1 MALVCEDLARYGV
14 VLIPPSTTEYF
25 DLLPDIERSVQNRP
39 KGAPPVRADAI
50 SRISEHE
57 PNGSAIL
64 VNRAEVAIAAL
75 AYVWSFPGRG
85 GRVLPRNR
93 TMGTNASE
101 LLPFGLDDRT
111 RKFNAYWDTIFP
123 GSKRLLMRDGSQF
136 GDNTDVRPPAADELW
151 HGGFGMGFG
160 GSSHDVSDPLKLT
173 LDGVFFVDGG
183 FAGPNRLGSWEQ
195 TVFAAEAYLDYAAMA
210 REARSKGTPPSDF
223 FLQVQALTG
232 QSDPP
237 LMPPP
242 RPPTRSESGA
252 PDPEPIRK
260 YERLMVGWGI
270 LMSKR
275 DEAARA
281 RIEAWA
287 DSPVPKFHKL

>member
-14 VLIPPSTTEYF
+14 VLIQPSTAEYF

-39 KGAPPVRADAI
+39 KGAPPVDPDAI

-64 VNRAEVAIAAL
+64 VNRADVAIAAL

-85 GRVLPRNR
+85 GGVLPHNR
-93 TMGTNASE
+93 TPGTNSSI
-101 LLPFGLDDRT
+101 LLPFGVDDRA
-111 RKFNAYWDTIFP
+111 RKFDSYWHTIFP
-123 GSKRLLMRDGSQF
+123 GSKRLLMRDGSQY

-151 HGGFGMGFG
+151 HGGFFRSSS
-160 GSSHDVSDPLKLT
+160 GSSNHDLEPLKLT

-195 TVFAAEAYLDYAAMA
+195 TVFAAETYLDCAALA
-210 REARSKGTPPSDF
+210 R
-223 FLQVQALTG
+223 
-232 QSDPP
+232 DPP
-237 LMPPP
+237 TMPSPPP
-242 RPPTRSESGA
+242 PTVSESGL
-252 PDPEPIRK
+252 PDPEPIRQ
-260 YERLMVGWGI
+260 YQRQDVGWRI
-270 LMSKR
+270 LSMREYQS
-275 DEAARA
+275 DESLMTRIAAC
-281 RIEAWA
+281 A